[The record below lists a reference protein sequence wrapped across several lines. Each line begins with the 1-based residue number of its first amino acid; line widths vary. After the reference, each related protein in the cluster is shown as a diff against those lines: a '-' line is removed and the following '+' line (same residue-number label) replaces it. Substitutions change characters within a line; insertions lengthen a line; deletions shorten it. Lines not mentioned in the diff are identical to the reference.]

1 MSFPAWISALAPRG
15 VMQTPYDAILN
26 VGVRSWP
33 TAAYREWQLSTHSEP
48 SRLVNA

>member
-1 MSFPAWISALAPRG
+1 
-15 VMQTPYDAILN
+15 MQTPYDAILN

-48 SRLVNA
+48 SRLVNAEALASQKKRNLQF